1 LLNELAYHRTYLP
14 ADLVQVKYAV
24 LSVIWVYQRTLSP
37 LLPTSCRFYPSC
49 SHYSQEAVEKYGV
62 VKGIW
67 LGIKRLGR
75 CRPLGGQGYDP
86 VP

>member
-1 LLNELAYHRTYLP
+1 M
-14 ADLVQVKYAV
+14 KYAV
-24 LSVIWVYQRTLSP
+24 LSVIWAYQRTLSP

-62 VKGIW
+62 AKGIW

-75 CRPLGGQGYDP
+75 CRPLGGKGYDP

>member
-1 LLNELAYHRTYLP
+1 MKYVVLLP
-14 ADLVQVKYAV
+14 
-24 LSVIWVYQRTLSP
+24 IWVYQRTLSP
-37 LLPTSCRFYPSC
+37 LLPTSCRYYPSC
-49 SHYSQEAVEKYGV
+49 SHYSQEAVEKYGA

>member
-1 LLNELAYHRTYLP
+1 M
-14 ADLVQVKYAV
+14 KYAV
-24 LSVIWVYQRTLSP
+24 LSLIWVYQRTLSP

-49 SHYSQEAVEKYGV
+49 SHYSQQAVEKYGV

-75 CRPLGGQGYDP
+75 CRPLGSQGYDP

>member
-1 LLNELAYHRTYLP
+1 M
-14 ADLVQVKYAV
+14 KFAV
-24 LSVIWVYQRTLSP
+24 LSVIWLYQTTLSP
-37 LLPTSCRFYPSC
+37 LLPTSCRYYPSC

-62 VKGIW
+62 LKGIW
-67 LGIKRLGR
+67 LGVRRLGR

>member
-1 LLNELAYHRTYLP
+1 M
-14 ADLVQVKYAV
+14 KYV
-24 LSVIWVYQRTLSP
+24 VFSVIWVYQRTLSP
-37 LLPTSCRFYPSC
+37 LLPSSCRFYPSC
-49 SHYSQEAVEKYGV
+49 SHYSQEAVEKYGI